1 VSPSV
6 NQGDRLRRL
15 EEALGRVRGRI
26 AEACDRVGRSPEEVR
41 LIGVTK
47 GVPGDVVALAR
58 EAGLEEFGENY
69 VRELAGKRG
78 RAPGATWHFIGRLQS
93 NKVPGVLEGA
103 DVVHTLAP
111 GRAADR
117 LARLADERDR
127 PMDCLIEVDFTS
139 ARVGVPPGELKRFAE
154 RFAGRPGVRLRG
166 LMTVAPMGEDPRP
179 AFARLRE
186 LREGL
191 REGLEGLTDLS
202 MGMSVDL
209 EAAVEEGA
217 TMVRVGTAIFGPRP
231 ARRR

>member
-26 AEACDRVGRSPEEVR
+26 AEACERAGRPVEEVR

-69 VRELAGKRG
+69 VRELASKRA

-93 NKVPGVLEGA
+93 NKIPGVLEGA
-103 DVVHTLAP
+103 DVVHTLEP
-111 GRAADR
+111 GRAANR

-127 PMDCLIEVDFTS
+127 PMDCLIEVDFTG
-139 ARVGVPPGELKRFAE
+139 ARVGVPPRDLERFAE
-154 RFAGRPGVRLRG
+154 RFAGQPGVLLRG
-166 LMTVAPMGEDPRP
+166 LMTVAPLGEDPRP

-186 LREGL
+186 LRDGL
-191 REGLEGLTDLS
+191 GQGLEGLTDLS